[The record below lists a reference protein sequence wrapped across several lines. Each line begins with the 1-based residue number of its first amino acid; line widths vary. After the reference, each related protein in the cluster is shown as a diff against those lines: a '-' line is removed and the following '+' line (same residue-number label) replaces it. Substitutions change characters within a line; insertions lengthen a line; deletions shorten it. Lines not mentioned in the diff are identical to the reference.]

1 MRRLVSA
8 LALVLAAVALVAAGC
23 GSGSSN
29 ASASGGSTIGGGGGY
44 GSSAG
49 GSGTSA
55 YGGSTGSSGAMSE
68 TVAAH
73 GSSLGTILVDG
84 EGKTLYQFESDTPSS
99 STCNDGCTA
108 VWAPVPG
115 TAKAGSGITA
125 SKLGTIRRSDGSMQA
140 SYAGH
145 PLYWYEG
152 DTAAGDTNGEGL
164 DDFGAEWY
172 AIAPSGSAVKSDS

>member
-1 MRRLVSA
+1 M
-8 LALVLAAVALVAAGC
+8 LALVLTAVAVVAAGC

-29 ASASGGSTIGGGGGY
+29 ASAAGGSTTSSAGGY
-44 GSSAG
+44 GSPAG

-84 EGKTLYQFESDTPSS
+84 QGKTLYLFESDTPSS
-99 STCNDGCTA
+99 SSCDSGCTV
-108 VWAPVPG
+108 VWPPVLG
-115 TAKAGSGITA
+115 TPKAGSGIA
-125 SKLGTIRRSDGSMQA
+125 AAKLGTIRRSDGSMQA
-140 SYAGH
+140 TYAGH

-152 DTAAGDTNGEGL
+152 DTAAGDTNGQGL

-172 AIAPSGSAVKSDS
+172 AIAPSGAAVTSDNS